1 MYGSKHLSVSTHT
14 AVRMDESVS
23 QIVHAASI
31 CDRVANSDNN
41 CSCLR
46 PKLEE
51 VQTRVRN
58 LISKWTAGM
67 DNSRHQA
74 DSGAKYSLYFDL
86 LRDRANVYSKQLLKF
101 LIAG

>member
-1 MYGSKHLSVSTHT
+1 MTVLATQTEFEPLSRDYSRF
-14 AVRMDESVS
+14 AIDRA
-23 QIVHAASI
+23 QIS
-31 CDRVANSDNN
+31 RG
-41 CSCLR
+41 SCLR

>member
-1 MYGSKHLSVSTHT
+1 MIYGVCERMYGSKHLSVSTHT
-14 AVRMDESVS
+14 AVRIDESVS

-51 VQTRVRN
+51 VQTCVRKVSVRPSSLSPN
-58 LISKWTAGM
+58 PFMPDAYVRSYRGM
-67 DNSRHQA
+67 E
-74 DSGAKYSLYFDL
+74 
-86 LRDRANVYSKQLLKF
+86 
-101 LIAG
+101 